1 MDPSETLSAVR
12 PMLRHRWLRL
22 LLLCTPGLMAGVSIL
37 AASQSSLWVVISLN
51 AIAGIVISTL
61 LFLGVSLV
69 ARRAADEQVGL
80 ARAAEQGLWR
90 ARVQLH
96 TIHDANGLY
105 THWYIR
111 LRLQEEVERSRRY
124 GLHFV
129 VVIVKALALHHD
141 VEVSTASEW
150 FSERIQRHLRKADL
164 AGLLQDGSLA
174 ILLPNTSRRSALL
187 AKKRLERELSAVRPR
202 IGIACFPEDSED
214 AGELLAQG
222 AHGALEANLGVA

>member
-22 LLLCTPGLMAGVSIL
+22 LLLCAPGVMAGVSIL
-37 AASQSSLWVVISLN
+37 AASQSSPWVVIALN
-51 AIAGIVISTL
+51 AIAGLVTSSV
-61 LFLGVSLV
+61 LFIGVSLV
-69 ARRAADEQVGL
+69 ARRATAEQVNL
-80 ARAAEQGLWR
+80 ARAAELGFWR
-90 ARVQLH
+90 ARTHLLS
-96 TIHDANGLY
+96 ILDESGLY
-105 THWYIR
+105 THWYFR

-129 VVIVKALALHHD
+129 VVIVKALALHQD

-150 FSERIQRHLRKADL
+150 FSERVQRHVRKADL

-187 AKKRLERELSAVRPR
+187 AKKRLEKELSAVRPR
-202 IGIACFPEDSED
+202 IGIACFPEDSDD